1 MQSLNTLNAQL
12 AAVLSQLEAITAE
25 DEKADELVSNLL
37 DLVYQRQLL
46 LNELLESPKEE
57 DRQVLQTQ
65 LTLTN
70 QFTARAV
77 PLLKHRQELL
87 HLGRKSQKQLNVYKS
102 IGSE

>member
-12 AAVLSQLEAITAE
+12 AALLDQLEVIAAE

-37 DLVYQRQLL
+37 DMVSQRQLL

-57 DRQVLQTQ
+57 DRHVLQTQ

-77 PLLKHRQELL
+77 SLLQHRQQLL

-102 IGSE
+102 IGS